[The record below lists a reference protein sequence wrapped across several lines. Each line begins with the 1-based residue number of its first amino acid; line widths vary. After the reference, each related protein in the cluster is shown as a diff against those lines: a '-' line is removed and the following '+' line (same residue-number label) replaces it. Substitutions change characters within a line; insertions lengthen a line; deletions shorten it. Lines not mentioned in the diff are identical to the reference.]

1 MTLPPNIWDAYWSEA
16 KPGTEAALERV
27 VAETQRTPTAF
38 NWTDALSTVFPA
50 RLTMS
55 QLLAIWEAMRDAAVY
70 EPLGSKASSGPVA
83 DDGGWIKHDGRT
95 QPIGSNVKVD
105 ALWNDGT
112 VSRGADPSFLRWY
125 QSPIYSCDITHW
137 RPAK

>member
-38 NWTDALSTVFPA
+38 NWTPVLSAVFPA

-70 EPLGSKASSGPVA
+70 TPLGASAQPVA
-83 DDGGWIKHDGRT
+83 DADGWIEWSVRNPLHLPPDQLVCVKYANIKSQFKFPVRALDG
-95 QPIGSNVKVD
+95 S
-105 ALWNDGT
+105 
-112 VSRGADPSFLRWY
+112 SR
-125 QSPIYSCDITHW
+125 ITHW
-137 RPAK
+137 RPVP